1 MAFPRQHGLLRP
13 SSPGFLP
20 RLPIVEAQ
28 LIIQR
33 NRLRLTLRQSLA
45 LVCCGGTPMG
55 QSEEK
60 LFQAREFAKLS
71 GVTVRALHHYD
82 RLGLLKPS
90 RHTRAGYRLYS
101 ESDVAR
107 LEQIVAL
114 KFIGLSLKQI
124 KEDLASTLQQ
134 QRQAIEEKRNRLD
147 LAIKAIQRAENVVA
161 ANNQP
166 DWGTFVK
173 IIEVINMQNDMDWS
187 KKYYSEEAQQEI
199 AKRAATIPS
208 AVIEQAQRDWVT
220 LIKEVETAVATHEDP
235 ASDHAQALAARWTEL
250 LKGFTGGNPEV
261 QAGLNKMYADR
272 NNWPS
277 TMPKPFSDEAQAFIV
292 KAIGHRKRS

>member
-1 MAFPRQHGLLRP
+1 
-13 SSPGFLP
+13 
-20 RLPIVEAQ
+20 
-28 LIIQR
+28 
-33 NRLRLTLRQSLA
+33 
-45 LVCCGGTPMG
+45 MG
-55 QSEEK
+55 QSDEK

-124 KEDLASTLQQ
+124 KEVLGRNSVDLASTLRQ
-134 QRQAIEEKRNRLD
+134 QRQAIEEKRSRLE
-147 LAIKAIQRAENVVA
+147 LAIKAIQRAEYVA
-161 ANNQP
+161 AANKQP
-166 DWGTFVK
+166 DWETFIK
-173 IIEVINMQNDMDWS
+173 IIEVIKMQSDMDWS

-199 AKRAATIPS
+199 AKRAAIIPS
-208 AVIEQAQRDWVT
+208 EVIEQVQRDWAT
-220 LIKEVETAVATHEDP
+220 LIKEVETAVAASEDP
-235 ASDHAQALAARWTEL
+235 ASDHAQAMAARWTEL
-250 LKGFTGGNPEV
+250 LKGFTGGNPEI

-272 NNWPS
+272 ANWPS
-277 TMPKPFSDEAQAFIV
+277 SMPKPFSDEVQAFIV
-292 KAIGHRKRS
+292 EAMRHRKRA